1 MELLKFSYHILCKRL
16 FNTVAIIIQI
26 VALLFILCNVVES
39 TNEIYKTI
47 NVYNNSGLAKLNGV
61 IMDFSGELPKTFLDK
76 IEGLEYCEQGETYT
90 DLSGEY
96 NFLGLNTETVNDY
109 KPSIKKGSW
118 LNDFEH
124 ISNTVPVVL
133 PYSVEGLNVG
143 DIINLEDTTETKI
156 HIIGILKDPN
166 FLCFRYGGTAMTT
179 KQLMAGGGNASLTF
193 LTLNKKLSVL
203 SEEEYIREF
212 HFAKLIV
219 VNNKTNQ
226 EKALKTAS
234 EQAFARTFKQ
244 LNKISL
250 DEAFARF
257 RILGPF
263 ILLLF
268 LVSTVG
274 LSGCVALST
283 LENLKLYSILN
294 LQGASR
300 RNIMFISS
308 GYVGLYLLISLILFG
323 CVYFVAQEPFSIY
336 SGFAIFLTLFLLSL
350 LSFVP
355 YNIIKRKSSIEC
367 FRENE

>member
-133 PYSVEGLNVG
+133 P
-143 DIINLEDTTETKI
+143 
-156 HIIGILKDPN
+156 
-166 FLCFRYGGTAMTT
+166 
-179 KQLMAGGGNASLTF
+179 
-193 LTLNKKLSVL
+193 
-203 SEEEYIREF
+203 
-212 HFAKLIV
+212 
-219 VNNKTNQ
+219 
-226 EKALKTAS
+226 
-234 EQAFARTFKQ
+234 
-244 LNKISL
+244 
-250 DEAFARF
+250 
-257 RILGPF
+257 
-263 ILLLF
+263 
-268 LVSTVG
+268 
-274 LSGCVALST
+274 
-283 LENLKLYSILN
+283 
-294 LQGASR
+294 
-300 RNIMFISS
+300 
-308 GYVGLYLLISLILFG
+308 
-323 CVYFVAQEPFSIY
+323 
-336 SGFAIFLTLFLLSL
+336 
-350 LSFVP
+350 
-355 YNIIKRKSSIEC
+355 
-367 FRENE
+367 